1 MCLSQQQLGGA
12 MYYLL
17 VVGLTIATLIPGAI
31 TASQL
36 GQEPAPSQITAIYK
50 NPPTIAD
57 IETRS
62 MKTEKGNK
70 VHRGKAV
77 VFPRRSQD

>member
-1 MCLSQQQLGGA
+1 

-31 TASQL
+31 IASEV

-50 NPPTIAD
+50 NHPTIAD
-57 IETRS
+57 IEARS
-62 MKTEKGNK
+62 KKTEKGNK
-70 VHRGKAV
+70 VHSDKAI
-77 VFPRRSQD
+77 VFPQRSQGI

>member
-1 MCLSQQQLGGA
+1 

-31 TASQL
+31 TASEL

-50 NPPTIAD
+50 NPLTIAD
-57 IETRS
+57 IEARS

-70 VHRGKAV
+70 VHCGKAV
-77 VFPRRSQD
+77 IFPWRSQGI

>member
-1 MCLSQQQLGGA
+1 MWRLRVTAATLINVPWPRKLSVNRNQFHGDVVVSAAVRGGA

-31 TASQL
+31 TASEL

-50 NPPTIAD
+50 NP
-57 IETRS
+57 
-62 MKTEKGNK
+62 
-70 VHRGKAV
+70 
-77 VFPRRSQD
+77 